1 MAKMRSSA
9 VAVEIPIPEYD
20 PIAMDSMSQEQK
32 VSARA
37 MTALGAHTK
46 IFQNVRDVQAQNVRE
61 RCCTDQWL
69 DENEREWMCLDSLMR
84 SRPWATNRDKAFPY
98 PFREATEKMRALEG
112 PWSGDDDPFP
122 REWTRG
128 VAGDK
133 VLTNVRQVKEYPP
146 ELRFILFTPEFG
158 SVNSFAASS
167 WQQLASSH
175 DTDFWI
181 VSWQGWDN
189 WTEMIE
195 QVTRKV
201 LSFADG
207 VSTVWYGH
215 SMGAIVAYEVLKRFD
230 QRYRSPNLPVALIV
244 SGCPAPHLFSDFYR
258 PQEKHDFLLKLRIPN
273 DFDILTQEKRDILL
287 KEFQVRLDNR
297 QDALQVRSEAEY
309 RKAIVTDLKVLMS
322 YAFEHGEAKAVSVP
336 VIAMAHDEDNLVE
349 PQMVQAWEAYAPG
362 PDSFEFLALEDV
374 ADGEVLA
381 EQGHGYAMR
390 PVPELIQKIYESMLK
405 HQISKDL
412 AAILPDIGPTDGEI
426 PAKTDCVIVGA
437 GIAGVTTA
445 RAMAEA
451 GRDLLVFD
459 KYDAIGGIW
468 TYYANVFSRVNTSEV
483 GYRMV
488 NQQGPG
494 SRPNEDHSPTHDI
507 LRDLYTV
514 AAQFSKGRFRCG
526 VEILKVKQQQDK
538 SYIVT
543 WKRLKTGE
551 TGKIHAKSVC
561 FHTNRR
567 IGKRRDV
574 DWPGKEKF
582 RGECVYGYANE
593 VTPLKFWGKTVMVI
607 GAGAFAYENLR
618 TALEHGAKHVTMLGR
633 RSGTT
638 CPKWIDVIA
647 FLRPC
652 DQYYNTDRNGN
663 VISFDAWKQCY
674 VDAGLP
680 QPECWAEGLLKPH
693 NHTVSVSDLAFIAG
707 YHGLATLKVGEI
719 AAYRPDGHGV
729 VLKDGSKVDCD
740 IIIKATG
747 FHLNDEVPQISGRRN
762 IHSFNLLDLNMM
774 YGAEPLLDGAQF
786 GSARGRVAED
796 EQFDYE
802 ALVAGWMQMQKMGI
816 PEAFQRNNPFGSG
829 YAGPMYVAAWFFKWL
844 QLNPDYQEDLLKAS
858 GEPQQDAVK
867 MWASSIGTNM
877 GNTIKRLQARL
888 GVVSESQLT
897 FAPSADRKLYGE

>member
-46 IFQNVRDVQAQNVRE
+46 ILVLFDCTIESYGSERPRE
-61 RCCTDQWL
+61 VLYRSV
-69 DENEREWMCLDSLMR
+69 DSLMR

-167 WQQLASSH
+167 WQQ
-175 DTDFWI
+175 
-181 VSWQGWDN
+181 
-189 WTEMIE
+189 TEMIE

-297 QDALQVRSEAEY
+297 QDALQDVTSQAGNTSEPTDVRSEAEY

-390 PVPELIQKIYESMLK
+390 P
-405 HQISKDL
+405 DL

-468 TYYANVFSRVNTSEV
+468 TYYANIFSRVNTSEV

-494 SRPNEDHSPTHDI
+494 SRPNEDAGRLRKRELHNTYHSVPRGGEGDPSPK
-507 LRDLYTV
+507 
-514 AAQFSKGRFRCG
+514 F
-526 VEILKVKQQQDK
+526 
-538 SYIVT
+538 
-543 WKRLKTGE
+543 RLKTGE

-674 VDAGLP
+674 DAGLP

-740 IIIKATG
+740 IIIKAW
-747 FHLNDEVPQISGRRN
+747 LC
-762 IHSFNLLDLNMM
+762 
-774 YGAEPLLDGAQF
+774 
-786 GSARGRVAED
+786 RVI
-796 EQFDYE
+796 
-802 ALVAGWMQMQKMGI
+802 L
-816 PEAFQRNNPFGSG
+816 
-829 YAGPMYVAAWFFKWL
+829 
-844 QLNPDYQEDLLKAS
+844 
-858 GEPQQDAVK
+858 
-867 MWASSIGTNM
+867 
-877 GNTIKRLQARL
+877 
-888 GVVSESQLT
+888 
-897 FAPSADRKLYGE
+897 